1 VLIKNKKNKIFAML
15 FFVVFCFSYQK
26 PVKAYWGDAIP
37 ATIMHE
43 AWLEAKEAFKGA
55 MLASLKQQAN
65 NLIRDRIRVL
75 LTGRGGNGSL
85 VITDYDDFIYGQAQR
100 DSYLYTRDFFRVL
113 GDGVG
118 DATGAMYDNIEE
130 ALLAPESELSTID
143 HYVQGGLEN
152 VFNSDKGGGRQAV
165 IAMVSNDYN
174 NPFGTYLR
182 ASQYQQNQKERIEKQ
197 KEVEIIAG
205 QGFAS
210 KKSEENNLINLPGS
224 LIASLTAKAESG
236 YMDMINNATSLPEIV
251 GTMAAGMLSKTIET
265 GIIKVTSPIDQQLKS
280 IHDNADGGIREVQRD
295 IYGGFG
301 TLEVIRN

>member
-1 VLIKNKKNKIFAML
+1 
-15 FFVVFCFSYQK
+15 
-26 PVKAYWGDAIP
+26 
-37 ATIMHE
+37 MHE